1 MAGIIHKLS
10 AARLNRLFLGGE
22 LSAVE
27 ITESVLSRI
36 AEVEPAVGA
45 FLTVTAEHALDR
57 ARKLDARRKA
67 GDTEFGPLAGV
78 PIALKDNICT
88 CGIETNCASRM
99 LKGWVPP
106 YDATVVERLRASGA
120 IIIGKTN
127 MDEFAMGSSG
137 ETSAFHVTRNPWD
150 LDRIP
155 GGSSSGSAAAVAAE
169 EVPVA
174 LGTDTG
180 GSIRQPAALT
190 GVVGMKPTYGYV
202 SRYGV
207 VAFAS
212 SLDQVG
218 PIGHDVEDVAR
229 VFQVIAGPDRRDSTN
244 AGRTPPEVKFG
255 GEPSLK
261 GVRLGI
267 PREYFGSGI
276 EDGVKARIEEAI
288 RQLEDL
294 GAAVEECSLPT
305 TEYALSAYYIIAP
318 AEASANLAR
327 FDGVRYGHRTAQA
340 NGLHDMYSKTRAEGF
355 GPEVKRRIMIGTY
368 ALSSGYYDAYYKK
381 AQQVRTLVL
390 QEFQRA
396 FERFDALVTPTTPV
410 TAWRLG
416 EKLDDPLSM
425 YLADICTIPVNLA
438 GLPAVSVPCGFA
450 DGLPVGLQLIGKHF
464 ADTQLLQIAW
474 AYQKVT
480 KHHEARPNLA
490 PKGGRQA

>member
-1 MAGIIHKLS
+1 MAAMTHKLS
-10 AARLNRLFLGGE
+10 AARLNRLFLAGE

-36 AEVEPAVGA
+36 ASVDPAVGA
-45 FLTVTAEHALDR
+45 FIKVAAEHALDR

-67 GDTEFGPLAGV
+67 GDREFGPLAGV
-78 PIALKDNICT
+78 PVAVKDNICT
-88 CGIETNCASRM
+88 CGIETTCASRI
-99 LKGWVPP
+99 LKGYVPP

-137 ETSAFHVTRNPWD
+137 ETSAFGVTRNPWD
-150 LDRIP
+150 LERIP

-169 EVPVA
+169 EVPLS
-174 LGTDTG
+174 LGSDTG

-190 GVVGMKPTYGYV
+190 GVVGLKPTYGYV
-202 SRYGV
+202 SRYGL

-212 SLDQVG
+212 SLDQIG
-218 PIGHDVEDVAR
+218 PFGHDVEDVAR
-229 VFQVIAGPDRRDSTN
+229 LFEVIAGPDRRDATN

-261 GVRLGI
+261 GVRLGV

-276 EDGVKARIEEAI
+276 EAGVRARVEEAI
-288 RQLEDL
+288 KQLEEL
-294 GAAVEECSLPT
+294 GASVEECSLPS
-305 TEYALSAYYIIAP
+305 TEHALSAYYIIAP

-327 FDGVRYGHRTAQA
+327 FDGVRYGYRAA
-340 NGLHDMYSKTRAEGF
+340 GASGLLEMYGRTRAEGF

-381 AQQVRTLVL
+381 AQQVRTLVIRDF
-390 QEFQRA
+390 ERA
-396 FERFDALVTPTTPV
+396 FGRFDALVTPTVPT

-438 GLPAVSVPCGFA
+438 GLPAISVPCGFA
-450 DGLPVGLQLIGKHF
+450 DGLPVGLQLIGQHF
-464 ADTQLLQIAW
+464 ADTQLLQLAW

-480 KHHEARPNLA
+480 KHHEARPDVDL
-490 PKGGRQA
+490 KGGRQQ